1 MAADYDDQLW
11 ELVPENPGAPPEH
24 VARFVREL
32 GPVVRALDYGCGDG
46 RLTLELEAADLTVA
60 DVSLVALKRA
70 RTRLSSATLVLLEPG
85 TQLPFDDS
93 AFDLVLCA
101 ETIEH
106 VQDTQRLLSE
116 FRRVLA
122 PGGTLAI
129 TTPAHGRRTGLRVLL
144 RGIERSF
151 DPMSPHLRFYSRAS
165 LVHALDVMGFEPR
178 RVRTVDGTLLALA
191 ER

>member
-1 MAADYDDQLW
+1 MAADYDDELW
-11 ELVPENPGAPPEH
+11 ELVPADPGAPPEH
-24 VARFVREL
+24 LTRFVRGL

-70 RTRLSSATLVLLEPG
+70 RKRLGSATLVLLEPG
-85 TQLPFDDS
+85 GQLPFDDS

-116 FRRVLA
+116 FRRVLT
-122 PGGTLAI
+122 PGGTLAV
-129 TTPAHGRRTGLRVLL
+129 TTPAHGRRTGLKVLA
-144 RGIERSF
+144 RGVEHCF
-151 DPMSPHLRFYSRAS
+151 DPLSPHLRFYSRAS
-165 LVHALDVMGFEPR
+165 LVHVLDVMGFEPR
-178 RVRTVDGTLLALA
+178 TVRTVKGTLLALA
-191 ER
+191 DR

>member
-1 MAADYDDQLW
+1 MAADYDDELW
-11 ELVPENPGAPPEH
+11 ELVPADPGAPPEH
-24 VARFVREL
+24 LTRFVRGL

-70 RTRLSSATLVLLEPG
+70 RKRLGSATLVLLEPG
-85 TQLPFDDS
+85 GQLPFDDS

-116 FRRVLA
+116 FRRVLT
-122 PGGTLAI
+122 PGGTLAV
-129 TTPAHGRRTGLRVLL
+129 TTPRTAAEPASRCWREGSSTASTRCRLTCASTAAP
-144 RGIERSF
+144 RSCTC
-151 DPMSPHLRFYSRAS
+151 S
-165 LVHALDVMGFEPR
+165 
-178 RVRTVDGTLLALA
+178 T
-191 ER
+191 